1 MKIAAIVAEYNPFHL
16 GHKYQIDALR
26 KMGFTHIIAVMSGNF
41 VQRGDVAILNKT
53 QRTRLALENGA
64 DLVLEIPTSFCLAP
78 AQKYAHGAIGVLKS
92 LGIDFTLCFGSETG
106 DVQTLCA
113 VKDAMGDQRVQQEI
127 ANNLKS
133 GKTYSA
139 LVQSAV
145 QKFYG
150 EQVASVLDNPN
161 DTLGIEYL
169 KALDEFGGNADVI
182 AIKRKGVGHLQQTAC
197 ENFASASLIRKTV
210 AQGESVADFVPE
222 NTHQALQNG
231 PVHTLEHG
239 ERALLWATKTVTL
252 SQFCA
257 LPDECEGLGSRL
269 YTCAK
274 CATDVQGLFMSA
286 KTKRYT
292 LARIRRMYLSAS
304 LGIDEY
310 AFPPYIRALG
320 CTTAGTQ
327 ILNLIAKQAQ
337 LPVVT
342 SYATA
347 KLVSKSAEEY
357 FEKEARYTDFYS
369 MFAQNPTPSGE
380 EFRAGFV
387 KI

>member
-41 VQRGDVAILNKT
+41 VQRGDVAILDKSK
-53 QRTRLALENGA
+53 RTRLALENGV
-64 DLVLEIPTSFCLAP
+64 DLVLEIPSAFCLAP

-92 LGIDFTLCFGSETG
+92 LGVDFTLCFGSETG
-106 DVQTLCA
+106 DIQTLFA
-113 VKDAMGDQRVQQEI
+113 VKDAVADERVQQEI

-133 GKTYSA
+133 GRTYSA
-139 LVQSAV
+139 ILQSAV

-150 EQVASVLDNPN
+150 EQTASVLNNPN

-169 KALDEFGGNADVI
+169 RALDEFKIDADVI
-182 AIKRKGVGHLQQTAC
+182 AIKRKGVGHLDDVTN
-197 ENFASASLIRKTV
+197 ENFASASLIRKMV
-210 AQGESVADFVPE
+210 VDEQSVADFVPE

-231 PVHTLEHG
+231 PIHTFEHG
-239 ERALLWATKTVTL
+239 ERALLWATKTAT
-252 SQFCA
+252 QTQYCA

-269 YTCAK
+269 YTCAQN
-274 CATDVQGLFMSA
+274 ATDVKELFMSA

-337 LPVVT
+337 LPIVT

-347 KLVSKSAEEY
+347 KLISKVAEKY
-357 FEKEARYTDFYS
+357 FEKEAFYTDFYS
-369 MFAQNPTPSGE
+369 MFAQNPQPSGE
-380 EFRAGFV
+380 EFRTGFV